1 MPSDASTLTKLY
13 LFQLSTASKPL
24 GEGRILEMVLGC
36 YLVETLN
43 GAHILIDT
51 GIAPDVIIPG
61 DAQPRK
67 RSNVIEQLAALGLRP
82 SDIGTVISTH
92 FDVDHAGYH
101 DSFPAAEFIAQ
112 RSHYNLARSGHPRF
126 ASARSHWDHPSL
138 RYRLIDGDTELLPG
152 LTLLETS
159 GHATGHQSV
168 LLRLPHTGPILLAVD
183 AVMMERLFTPTR
195 NAWPHDENEDQ
206 LRASTQKLLDIVE
219 REKVALVV
227 FGHDGLQ
234 WQGLKKAPDFY
245 E

>member
-1 MPSDASTLTKLY
+1 MSSDLSILTRLY

-24 GEGRILEMVLGC
+24 GEGRTLEMVLGC
-36 YLVETLN
+36 YLVETQT
-43 GAHILIDT
+43 GDHILIDT
-51 GIAPDVIIPG
+51 GIAPDAITSSEVLP
-61 DAQPRK
+61 QK
-67 RSNVIEQLAALGLRP
+67 RSNVIEQLDALGLQP
-82 SDIGTVISTH
+82 SDIGTVICTH
-92 FDVDHAGYH
+92 FDIDHAGYH
-101 DSFPAAEFIAQ
+101 DSFPDAEFIVQ
-112 RSHYNLARSGHPRF
+112 RAHYNLARSGYPRF

-138 RYRLIDGDTELLPG
+138 RYRLVDGDTELLPG
-152 LTLLETS
+152 LTMIETS
-159 GHATGHQSV
+159 GHTTGHQSV
-168 LLRLPHTGPILLAVD
+168 LLRLPLTGPILLAID

-234 WQGLKKAPDFY
+234 WQRLMKAPDFY